1 MQIERNHLIDV
12 YVGSPTSDAIEC
24 RSTIP
29 LRAPVFEYQHT
40 DPPTLPAALMI
51 EIMAQ
56 ASGFI
61 HMLKTD
67 FASMLY
73 LANVMSAEFHSQAR
87 PGEAITI
94 RSEVLHWGDGFIVCD
109 ARIDCDAG
117 LRALVTSKLML
128 KCEPFLS
135 DSMRSAFVSVLPA
148 DRTGPVT
155 LTF

>member
-1 MQIERNHLIDV
+1 MQIERNHLIDT
-12 YVGSPTSDAIEC
+12 YVGSPTPDAIEC
-24 RSTIP
+24 RSTVP
-29 LRAPVFEYQHT
+29 LWAPVFEYPPP

-67 FASMLY
+67 FESMLY
-73 LANVMSAEFHSQAR
+73 LARVMSADFHSHAR
-87 PGEAITI
+87 PGDAITI
-94 RSEVLHWGDGFIVCD
+94 RSEVRHWGDGFIVCD
-109 ARIDCDAG
+109 ARIDCDADR
-117 LRALVTSKLML
+117 RALVSSKLML

-135 DSMRSAFVSVLPA
+135 ASMRNAFVSVLPA

-155 LTF
+155 LSF